1 MAELM
6 EFTNGILFWDVSFFR
21 GFHVQ
26 ELEVVSSFMDIKHG
40 SLVRRF
46 GEDIMSWKPDK
57 NKWLMVNAYYSL
69 LVGSNFFVSLGKV
82 FGSRR
87 SLFEWLSLSGL
98 LPWENA

>member
-1 MAELM
+1 M
-6 EFTNGILFWDVSFFR
+6 FFR
-21 GFHVQ
+21 GFHVR

-40 SLVRRF
+40 SSVRVF

-69 LVGSNFFVSLGKV
+69 LVGSNIFVSLGKA

-87 SLFEWLSLSGL
+87 SPPEWLSLFGL
-98 LPWENA
+98 LLWGNV

>member
-1 MAELM
+1 
-6 EFTNGILFWDVSFFR
+6 
-21 GFHVQ
+21 
-26 ELEVVSSFMDIKHG
+26 MDIKHG
-40 SLVRRF
+40 SSVRAF

-57 NKWLMVNAYYSL
+57 NKRLMVNAYYSL

-87 SLFEWLSLSGL
+87 FLFEWLSLSGL